1 MFAGLAGVLALFAF
15 DGAGVADQL
24 RAHMGFASSADSKT
38 GAAGRRPDGS
48 FVICG
53 KIVDVNAVN
62 HWKALDTD
70 MGRLID
76 GQPPRQKEIAMP
88 VGTVIRTPLETCL
101 INTANA
107 EIARMNDAAQK
118 MRAAALA
125 SVQTDLIPPDQLA
138 KMEASMTMANEDMRN
153 NYLTLPHRNLTVQ
166 EIEDFVE
173 AVAVMK
179 TVLGE
184 LPI

>member
-1 MFAGLAGVLALFAF
+1 
-15 DGAGVADQL
+15 
-24 RAHMGFASSADSKT
+24 
-38 GAAGRRPDGS
+38 
-48 FVICG
+48 
-53 KIVDVNAVN
+53 
-62 HWKALDTD
+62 
-70 MGRLID
+70 
-76 GQPPRQKEIAMP
+76 MP